1 LGFSQKRKKTTQRE
15 REREREREIPG
26 GVDERDW
33 FLVFSF
39 VLYQRAFA
47 VNLIQS
53 KAKLVSLYKVLA

>member
-1 LGFSQKRKKTTQRE
+1 LGFSQKRKKTTE